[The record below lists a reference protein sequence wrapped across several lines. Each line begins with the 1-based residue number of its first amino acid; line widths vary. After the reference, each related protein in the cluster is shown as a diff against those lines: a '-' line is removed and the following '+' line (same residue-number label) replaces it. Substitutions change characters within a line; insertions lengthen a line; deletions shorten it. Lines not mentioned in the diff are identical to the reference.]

1 MAKSYITMTFVTD
14 NNKKASINV
23 QNPRG
28 DVTDEEVKNVMN
40 SIETSE
46 ALISSSGTFVK
57 SDSAKLTKVEE
68 TEFNIK

>member
-23 QNPRG
+23 QNPRD
-28 DVTDEEVKNVMN
+28 DVTDEDVKGVMN
-40 SIETSE
+40 SIKTSN
-46 ALISSSGTFVK
+46 ALISSAGTFVE
-57 SDSAKLTKVEE
+57 SSSAKLTKVEE